1 MALEKDLSDQLGL
14 RVVVNFR
21 GDDGELKIHFK
32 TVEQLDDVL
41 HKLGYGKAPTL
52 N

>member
-21 GDDGELKIHFK
+21 GDDGELIIHFK